1 MQFSVTFR
9 HMEPSEAIKEY
20 CREKL
25 DKIKKYFP
33 DPISA
38 HVVFST
44 ERGYQHVVDVHIQL
58 HNGLLIK
65 GAEST
70 EDMYSSIDL
79 VIAKIERQ
87 VRRYHDKIRG
97 HKSRVDLSTIP
108 VQHSVISADIDG
120 RSGNGQGGPSEVSR
134 SAGSSPAVI
143 KTDKY
148 VARQMEVNEAVM
160 QLNLLGDQFL
170 VFRNAKNGQVNVL
183 YRRDDGDYGLIE
195 TGPAPQ

>member
-1 MQFSVTFR
+1 
-9 HMEPSEAIKEY
+9 
-20 CREKL
+20 
-25 DKIKKYFP
+25 
-33 DPISA
+33 
-38 HVVFST
+38 
-44 ERGYQHVVDVHIQL
+44 
-58 HNGLLIK
+58 
-65 GAEST
+65 
-70 EDMYSSIDL
+70 MYSSIDL

-120 RSGNGQGGPSEVSR
+120 RASGGAGAASDGSQ
-134 SAGSSPAVI
+134 SASASPAVI

-195 TGPAPQ
+195 TGPPPQ